1 MPIPSRI
8 CLLTLSLGLAACSTP
23 AAPPSGVQAPQSW
36 QGPAVSTQAAVDRQ
50 WWQAFASA
58 QLDRLIERARHN
70 SHDLAAASARVRQA
84 QATAVI
90 AGAPLLPEL
99 QIGLDGS
106 RQRLLHGKGYDQ
118 LDVSSNERTSTSFGT
133 VLSASYEI
141 DFWGGLRATRD
152 SALRSL
158 DASRFDR
165 QTVEL
170 TLTGAVADSYLQGL
184 ALDEQLRIARLN
196 LDNARDVLRLVEAR
210 ERSGSA
216 TRLELAQQ
224 RSLVAAQQRQLPLL
238 EQRRQ
243 DNRVTLATLLGDP
256 VQLLPASDERIDALR
271 WPTIASGVP
280 SDVLSRRPDIAAAE
294 ARLAAASA
302 DVQVA
307 RAALLPRLVLGA
319 DLGTGARTF
328 ANVFDSP
335 YYTLTAGLTAPI
347 FNNGRLRA
355 ERDLA
360 KAEQQELL
368 ADYRAAIV
376 AGFAD
381 VEKALNAIDG
391 VERQRQWQ
399 DEEVEQA
406 QLAFDLAQQRY
417 RAGAETLLSVLETQ
431 RTLYLAQ
438 DEQATLRLQR
448 LQGSVA
454 LFKALGGGWH
464 ATQGAGLPAMRPV
477 QAMQVQSHNT
487 SEQKTKAKKRE
498 P

>member
-8 CLLTLSLGLAACSTP
+8 SLLTLSLCLAACSTP
-23 AAPPSGVQAPQSW
+23 PPPPSAITPPAAW
-36 QGPAVSTQAAVDRQ
+36 QGPAQAAQAQPDAQ
-50 WWQAFASA
+50 WWQAFASPE
-58 QLDRLIERARHN
+58 LDHLIERARRN
-70 SHDLAAASARVRQA
+70 SHDLAAAAARVRQA
-84 QATAVI
+84 QASAII

-99 QIGLDGS
+99 QLGLDGS
-106 RQRLLHGKGYDQ
+106 RQRLLRGEGNDQ
-118 LDVSSNERTSTSFGT
+118 LDASSSERTSTSFGLQ
-133 VLSASYEI
+133 LSASYEI
-141 DFWGGLRATRD
+141 DFWGGLRAARD

-170 TLTGAVADSYLQGL
+170 TLLGAVADSYLQGL

-196 LDNARDVLRLVEAR
+196 LENARDVLGVVEAR

-256 VQLLPASDERIDALR
+256 VQQLPASTQNIHALR
-271 WPTIASGVP
+271 WPGIDSGVP
-280 SDVLSRRPDIAAAE
+280 SELLGRRPDIAAAE

-302 DVQVA
+302 NVQVA

-319 DLGTGARTF
+319 NLGSGARTF
-328 ANVFDSP
+328 ANVLDSP
-335 YYTLTAGLTAPI
+335 YYTLTAGLTTPI

-360 KAEQQELL
+360 TAEQQELL
-368 ADYRAAIV
+368 EDYRASIV
-376 AGFAD
+376 NGFGD

-399 DEEVEQA
+399 DEEVAQA
-406 QLAFDLAQQRY
+406 RIAFDLAQQRY

-431 RTLYLAQ
+431 RTLYLAE
-438 DEQATLRLQR
+438 DEQAQLRLAR

-454 LFKALGGGWH
+454 LYKALGGGWE
-464 ATQGAGLPAMRPV
+464 ARGM
-477 QAMQVQSHNT
+477 
-487 SEQKTKAKKRE
+487 
-498 P
+498 